1 MARETPDK
9 DPLISSN
16 VAIGLI
22 MLAFFLLVLTVL
34 LWRDGKFDGL
44 WPSKGAVI
52 GNEPRG
58 WMMGGKEKG
67 KARDLSPPASDT
79 SVFDAD
85 KDRFEAAPPP
95 AE

>member
-1 MARETPDK
+1 MAKDASDK
-9 DPLISSN
+9 EPFISGN
-16 VAIGLI
+16 VAIGLMMI
-22 MLAFFLLVLTVL
+22 AFFLLVLTVL
-34 LWRDGKFDGL
+34 LWRDGRFDGL

-52 GNEPRG
+52 GGEPRG

-67 KARDLSPPASDT
+67 KARDYSPPASDA